1 MTQNFKKL
9 LSIVLYLKVWIAI
22 LQSTLLTVVLPPA
35 FPATGSFSSVYLHK
49 CVENTFVDL
58 LHHQMSSFPMS
69 TNAGHSFWNDDF
81 QALFLGKFPRCWYA
95 LRPVFV
101 DVWAP
106 LKLLIYIK
114 DSFFLDL
121 IIHVHRDLANR
132 KLCNAVHSESVSCA
146 NYPYLQVCQYLLT
159 LIDNLFLRFQ
169 MRFSIIFRR
178 HSRLHIFELFI

>member
-1 MTQNFKKL
+1 MPNVFLSLTQNFKKL

-81 QALFLGKFPRCWYA
+81 QALFLGKLFRGVDMRCG
-95 LRPVFV
+95 LSSSMSE
-101 DVWAP
+101 
-106 LKLLIYIK
+106 LL
-114 DSFFLDL
+114 
-121 IIHVHRDLANR
+121 
-132 KLCNAVHSESVSCA
+132 
-146 NYPYLQVCQYLLT
+146 
-159 LIDNLFLRFQ
+159 
-169 MRFSIIFRR
+169 
-178 HSRLHIFELFI
+178 